1 VRDPVI
7 MGKIM
12 DIRVKRAY
20 RAARQSD
27 GQRVLVDRLWPRGLS
42 KDRLR
47 LDHWAKDLAP
57 SAELRNWF
65 NHEPGKWK
73 EFKERYGRELDVRAK
88 IVEALRAHAD
98 EGPLTLIYAAK
109 DKACNNAVAL
119 KTYLENRLMGDK

>member
-1 VRDPVI
+1 MTVMVP
-7 MGKIM
+7 
-12 DIRVKRAY
+12 
-20 RAARQSD
+20 S
-27 GQRVLVDRLWPRGLS
+27 
-42 KDRLR
+42 
-47 LDHWAKDLAP
+47 P